1 MTAFLLSVCLGG
13 KHSLMIYVDVFV
25 CITAAQSRKPTA
37 RDRAA
42 HQDEAIG
49 SITQT
54 QMPWTDVY
62 DDEDDANDDD
72 HSSMDLRLTFLR
84 VSHLSCV
91 QRKRKRAISGI
102 ISLIHSER

>member
-1 MTAFLLSVCLGG
+1 MCLCALQRLTVTQTRSSCGLEG
-13 KHSLMIYVDVFV
+13 
-25 CITAAQSRKPTA
+25 
-37 RDRAA
+37 DRAA
-42 HQDEAIG
+42 HQDEVIG

-62 DDEDDANDDD
+62 DDDDGNDDD
-72 HSSMDLRLTFLR
+72 DDSGMDLRLTFLR
-84 VSHLSCV
+84 MSHLSCV

>member
-1 MTAFLLSVCLGG
+1 MCLCA
-13 KHSLMIYVDVFV
+13 SQRLTV
-25 CITAAQSRKPTA
+25 TQT
-37 RDRAA
+37 RAA

-62 DDEDDANDDD
+62 DDDDDDANDDD
-72 HSSMDLRLTFLR
+72 HSGVDLRLTFLCM
-84 VSHLSCV
+84 SHLSCV

>member
-1 MTAFLLSVCLGG
+1 MHPCCS
-13 KHSLMIYVDVFV
+13 
-25 CITAAQSRKPTA
+25 QSRKP
-37 RDRAA
+37 AA
-42 HQDEAIG
+42 HQDEAAG

-62 DDEDDANDDD
+62 DDDDDASGDDD
-72 HSSMDLRLTFLR
+72 SGVDLRLTFLR

-102 ISLIHSER
+102 ISLIHGER